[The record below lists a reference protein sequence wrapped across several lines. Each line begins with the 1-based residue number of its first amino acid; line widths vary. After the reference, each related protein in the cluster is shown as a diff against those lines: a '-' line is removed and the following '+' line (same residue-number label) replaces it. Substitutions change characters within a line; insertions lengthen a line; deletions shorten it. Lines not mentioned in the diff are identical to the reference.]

1 MHNPTSQ
8 KKGIKNANKMCNTI
22 FYIQYCS
29 KVRTTRKQINTSNPK
44 KKKKEV
50 LLCNYS
56 PWILFLQQTVSVLFQ
71 LFVSWELSP
80 SFPVKQRTA
89 YDLVLVIP
97 PPPLTKVAHNTRPYS
112 KLRGTTLNEEKWV
125 RGWVSY
131 LTDMQI
137 PALLSIKAVFLC
149 VAIFYQLVKAGS
161 SWILV

>member
-8 KKGIKNANKMCNTI
+8 RKKKQGLIKQIKYRYTI
-22 FYIQYCS
+22 TKFYIQYCS

-44 KKKKEV
+44 KKKKV
-50 LLCNYS
+50 LSFNYS
-56 PWILFLQQTVSVLFQ
+56 PWILFLQQPVSVLFQ

-97 PPPLTKVAHNTRPYS
+97 PPPITKVAHNTRPYS

-137 PALLSIKAVFLC
+137 AALSSIKAVFLC
-149 VAIFYQLVKAGS
+149 VSQFSVN
-161 SWILV
+161 

>member
-1 MHNPTSQ
+1 MHNPKSQ
-8 KKGIKNANKMCNTI
+8 KKTRINNAKKIRITFNIALTLGLEENKLTPA
-22 FYIQYCS
+22 IQ
-29 KVRTTRKQINTSNPK
+29 K
-44 KKKKEV
+44 KKKKV
-50 LLCNYS
+50 LSFNYS
-56 PWILFLQQTVSVLFQ
+56 PWILFLRQPVSVLFQ

-137 PALLSIKAVFLC
+137 AAVLSLKAVFC
-149 VAIFYQLVKAGS
+149 VCLN
-161 SWILV
+161 ILSNG